1 MRFSLPTF
9 ASVSRDRGTQALPA
23 YGRVVVSARLHLI
36 ALALA
41 WVCGSHGLAR
51 GQILVSD
58 SLNNTIGQWTTSGS
72 AVNSSW
78 ITGLSGPDG
87 IAASGGYLYVAN
99 NTNNT
104 IAKYTMS
111 GQLVD
116 ASFITA
122 GMNEPTQILA
132 SGTDLYVMNTGNS
145 TIGKYT
151 TSGQTVNTAFITLT
165 QSYPYSMALSGT
177 SLFVVAKSEGSH
189 SHSNSFVVQY
199 DTANGGFVGDIIPEL
214 PGSPPGFYG
223 LAASAT
229 NLYVSFYYT
238 NGFVSEYTTAGS
250 LVNEKFIDNLTA
262 PQNLFLS
269 GSSLY
274 VLEIGTNR
282 IGEYTTSGG
291 TVNAALVTGLSS
303 PFNFTVVPVP
313 EPSTYAMAL
322 AGIACGGFSMWRRR
336 KRA

>member
-1 MRFSLPTF
+1 MHSSLARLGCF
-9 ASVSRDRGTQALPA
+9 ARACVSTALPA
-23 YGRVVVSARLHLI
+23 CGRGVVSQRFQLM
-36 ALALA
+36 ALAFV
-41 WVCGSHGLAR
+41 WICGWHGLAR
-51 GQILVSD
+51 GQILVSNP
-58 SLNNTIGQWTTSGS
+58 LNNTIGQWTTSGS

-87 IAASGGYLYVAN
+87 IAVSGGYVYVAN
-99 NTNNT
+99 NANST
-104 IAKYTMS
+104 IGKYTMS
-111 GQLVD
+111 GQVVD

-122 GMNEPTQILA
+122 GMNGPTQILA
-132 SGTDLYVMNTGNS
+132 SGTDLYVMNVGNS

-177 SLFVVAKSEGSH
+177 SLFVVAESQGSH
-189 SHSNSFVVQY
+189 SHSNSFVVEY
-199 DTANGGFVGDIIPEL
+199 NTANGGFVGDVIPEL

-223 LAASAT
+223 LAASAA

-238 NGFVSEYTTAGS
+238 NGYISEYTTAGS
-250 LVNEKFIDNLTA
+250 LVTEKFIDNLKA

-274 VLEIGTNR
+274 VLEIGSNR

-291 TVNAALVTGLSS
+291 TVNAALVTGLST
-303 PFNFTVVPVP
+303 PYNFTIATVP

-322 AGIACGGFSMWRRR
+322 AGLACGGYVVFRRR